1 LEKLEESCQDTLEW
15 MEKNEAAEK
24 SQLDEQKKKL
34 EHVVKPIMTKMY
46 QEKVKQAM
54 GGGGAGKKKK
64 SRR

>member
-1 LEKLEESCQDTLEW
+1 

-46 QEKVKQAM
+46 QEKMKSAM
-54 GGGGAGKKKK
+54 GAGAGGK
-64 SRR
+64 SKISHLQFG